1 MADRLPPVR
10 TYYRSNISTD
20 IITAQARV
28 FAHLGIELIQSLD
41 DDRTHAQWLDKTFGE
56 TEDLIIVCD
65 VDAFPLNRPAFVA
78 FIDRVRAGSVVG
90 LEQVCNHLGRGD
102 SYAGPMFLGC
112 TPQAYAAIGWPSL
125 AATGDVDVGQ
135 SLTHAAQE
143 NGLPV
148 EMIAPQFAI
157 QPKWPLGNRGVFGI
171 GTFYGELDFFHLFE
185 SRRATSLTLFGEV
198 ADGVIRGEHDFG
210 QYLATMALPAPKKK
224 RKFGLFRKSPVR
236 ISSW

>member
-1 MADRLPPVR
+1 MVETLPPVR
-10 TYYRSNISTD
+10 TYYRSNISPD

-28 FAHLGIELIQSLD
+28 FAHLGIELIQSLND
-41 DDRTHAQWLDKTFGE
+41 DLTHAQWLDKTFDE
-56 TEDLIIVCD
+56 REDLIIVCD

-78 FIDRVRAGSVVG
+78 FIDRVRTGSVVG

-112 TPQAYAAIGWPSL
+112 TPQAYAATGRPSL
-125 AATGDVDVGQ
+125 AATEDMDVGQ
-135 SLTHAAQE
+135 SLTYAAQE

-185 SRRATSLTLFGEV
+185 SRHATSLTLFKDV
-198 ADGVIRGEHDFG
+198 AEGVVQGEHDFG
-210 QYLATMALPAPKKK
+210 RYLAALAPAVPRKK
-224 RKFGLFRKSPVR
+224 RIFGLF
-236 ISSW
+236 

>member
-1 MADRLPPVR
+1 MAERLPPVR

-41 DDRTHAQWLDKTFGE
+41 DNLTHAKWLDKTFAE

-65 VDAFPLNRPAFVA
+65 VDAFPLNRTAFVA
-78 FIDRVRAGSVVG
+78 FIDLVRAGSVVG
-90 LEQVCNHLGRGD
+90 LEQVCNHLGKSD

-112 TPQAYAAIGWPSL
+112 TQQTYAATGRPSL
-125 AATGDVDVGQ
+125 APTGDLDVGQ
-135 SLTHAAQE
+135 SLTYAAQE

-185 SRRATSLTLFGEV
+185 SRINTSLTLFKEV
-198 ADGVIRGEHDFG
+198 ADGVIRGKHDFG
-210 QYLATMALPAPKKK
+210 RYLAALTPPAPKKK
-224 RKFGLFRKSPVR
+224 RKFGLF
-236 ISSW
+236 